1 VHGHHAARLGQRGGA
16 CRQHHARDHK
26 HTGFHVF
33 LPIIL
38 VQGWRVALSP
48 ASLYDA
54 RMANKKMITNAET
67 RQNAADRRTQMV
79 RDEMAK
85 ERAATDA
92 KTARLKALRLAQE
105 QEAAAAAPP
114 PKAKKPAKSKK

>member
-1 VHGHHAARLGQRGGA
+1 
-16 CRQHHARDHK
+16 
-26 HTGFHVF
+26 
-33 LPIIL
+33 
-38 VQGWRVALSP
+38 
-48 ASLYDA
+48 
-54 RMANKKMITNAET
+54 MANKKMITNAET
-67 RQNAADRRTQMV
+67 RQDAADRRTQMV

-114 PKAKKPAKSKK
+114 PKPKKPAKSKK

>member
-1 VHGHHAARLGQRGGA
+1 
-16 CRQHHARDHK
+16 
-26 HTGFHVF
+26 
-33 LPIIL
+33 
-38 VQGWRVALSP
+38 
-48 ASLYDA
+48 
-54 RMANKKMITNAET
+54 MANKKMITNAET
-67 RQNAADRRTQMV
+67 RQDAADRRTQMV

-114 PKAKKPAKSKK
+114 TKAKKPAKSKK

>member
-1 VHGHHAARLGQRGGA
+1 
-16 CRQHHARDHK
+16 
-26 HTGFHVF
+26 
-33 LPIIL
+33 
-38 VQGWRVALSP
+38 
-48 ASLYDA
+48 
-54 RMANKKMITNAET
+54 MANKKMITNAET

-114 PKAKKPAKSKK
+114 TKAKKPAKSKK

>member
-1 VHGHHAARLGQRGGA
+1 
-16 CRQHHARDHK
+16 
-26 HTGFHVF
+26 
-33 LPIIL
+33 
-38 VQGWRVALSP
+38 
-48 ASLYDA
+48 
-54 RMANKKMITNAET
+54 MANKKMITNAET

-105 QEAAAAAPP
+105 QEAAATAPP